1 MNQFFG
7 KTTWRVFAGLA
18 LATLLGAALLRI
30 PEAHVV
36 ALVFLILAGA
46 WSYWKKPEFAL
57 TLVFAE
63 LFAFSHGKLFET
75 EVGGFIFT
83 SRMALFVGIMLAWGW
98 KWIVGKARPMAS
110 PVFWTPWLF
119 LAGALLIGL
128 LTGLARNETKA
139 VLDDFNGYVYALYLL
154 PLLSTRWTR
163 EARLELLQTLV
174 GAALWIS
181 ALSLGLLYV
190 FTHLPN
196 EALEATYKFIRDAR
210 IGEITLMEGGYWR
223 VFIQSQIVLIPTLL
237 LLLAFDTE
245 MSMRNHSLTS
255 KDCLRSGT
263 NFESPRPA
271 RPKLWSEG
279 GFKISSPIAHH
290 TRCCYMFWLLA
301 FAVSGL
307 VISLSRSFWIGLIV
321 AVPLLFALLVRS
333 GLRRELFSRLPCW
346 LFSGVIAF
354 ALLATAALTVFPV
367 PSRVVDLRETF
378 SSRTTETGDLA
389 VSSRWNLLP
398 VMLDAMREAPVIGS
412 GFGRELAFVSDDP
425 RVREIYPDGKW
436 RTYKFEWGW
445 LDLWVKTG
453 ALGFLAFILLFLTY
467 DRLLRESLSQ
477 PMWLRAGLRASLVA
491 LAAIHIFSP
500 YLNHPLGL
508 GIFLFI
514 TAFLDFEERPARS
527 LVTIVED
534 RLNVPN
540 LASPVPT
547 IQSQT
552 DLGTI
557 VITPLNQ
564 KV

>member
-1 MNQFFG
+1 MTSMNQFFG

-30 PEAHVV
+30 PEAHVA

-223 VFIQSQIVLIPTLL
+223 VFIQSQIVLIPTLF

-263 NFESPRPA
+263 NFESAIGSKFSA
-271 RPKLWSEG
+271 RG
-279 GFKISSPIAHH
+279 GQASAIAHS
-290 TRCCYMFWLLA
+290 TRNINFW
-301 FAVSGL
+301 FY
-307 VISLSRSFWIGLIV
+307 
-321 AVPLLFALLVRS
+321 
-333 GLRRELFSRLPCW
+333 
-346 LFSGVIAF
+346 
-354 ALLATAALTVFPV
+354 
-367 PSRVVDLRETF
+367 
-378 SSRTTETGDLA
+378 
-389 VSSRWNLLP
+389 
-398 VMLDAMREAPVIGS
+398 
-412 GFGRELAFVSDDP
+412 P
-425 RVREIYPDGKW
+425 R
-436 RTYKFEWGW
+436 
-445 LDLWVKTG
+445 
-453 ALGFLAFILLFLTY
+453 
-467 DRLLRESLSQ
+467 
-477 PMWLRAGLRASLVA
+477 
-491 LAAIHIFSP
+491 
-500 YLNHPLGL
+500 
-508 GIFLFI
+508 
-514 TAFLDFEERPARS
+514 
-527 LVTIVED
+527 
-534 RLNVPN
+534 
-540 LASPVPT
+540 
-547 IQSQT
+547 
-552 DLGTI
+552 
-557 VITPLNQ
+557 
-564 KV
+564 